1 MLAAYKRL
9 LDRVGAV
16 EQAFG
21 IGLIALI
28 VVAITVQ
35 VFTRYVLGRPI
46 AWVEESATYA
56 FIWMVF
62 VGASLGLKKGRHI
75 YIATF
80 GSHLPVRAAAALRS
94 LVALLMLLTLAVLVQ
109 QGIKVMGVEGQSSTI
124 SLPIELPRSWFY
136 SLPLTVSAASMA
148 LTSLWLLLTDLAI
161 MRGRLAAT
169 DALSPSSSV
178 HGA

>member
-1 MLAAYKRL
+1 MLARYKRL
-9 LDRVGAV
+9 LDRIGAI
-16 EQAFG
+16 EQALG
-21 IGLIALI
+21 IGLILLI

-35 VFTRYVLGRPI
+35 VFTRYALGRPI

-75 YIATF
+75 FIATF
-80 GSHLPVRAAAALRS
+80 ASRLGARAAAGLRALVS
-94 LVALLMLLTLAVLVQ
+94 LLMLLTLAVLVQ
-109 QGIKVMGVEGQSSTI
+109 QGIKVMGVEGRSSTI

-136 SLPLTVSAASMA
+136 SLPLTLSAASMA
-148 LTSLWLLLTDLAI
+148 LTTLWLLLSDLVLL
-161 MRGRLAAT
+161 RGGARASAT
-169 DALSPSSSV
+169 ASQQV